1 MCLIWRS
8 LGSGSDSWPKAWA
21 QIRQREIASKTKRH
35 SARRKSF
42 GAECVSMRLP
52 PVLLRGVTPPFIY
65 RLGFTQACRAYEY
78 PAKSG
83 RGSAK
88 KSLPSAAW
96 EADAKNIQ
104 VAQVVELAKTGASNL
119 QIRMDLVNKYLRPFV
134 IEHLDS

>member
-8 LGSGSDSWPKAWA
+8 SESCLDSWPKAWA
-21 QIRQREIASKTKRH
+21 GIREREMASKTKRH
-35 SARRKSF
+35 IARRKSF
-42 GAECVSMRLP
+42 DAEYVSMRLP
-52 PVLLRGVTPPFIY
+52 PVLLRGSLDLSY
-65 RLGFTQACRAYEY
+65 RHRFTEAFRGYEY

-83 RGSAK
+83 RGSAEEN
-88 KSLPSAAW
+88 LPSAAW